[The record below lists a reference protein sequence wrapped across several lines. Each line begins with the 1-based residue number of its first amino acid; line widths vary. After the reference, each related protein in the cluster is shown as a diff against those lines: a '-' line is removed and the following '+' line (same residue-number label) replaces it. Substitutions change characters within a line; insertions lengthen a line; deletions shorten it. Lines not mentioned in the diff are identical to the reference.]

1 MSSENK
7 NLKVKSLYHK
17 SETVINEWILCL
29 KQQGNNLNFEDK
41 YQKGRKLGN
50 GKFSTVWQSQ
60 NRETLEN
67 VAVKLIDKR
76 SLTDKEKD
84 FLREENQI
92 IRLISHPNIVQ
103 MRESFETE
111 NHIYIVME

>member
-1 MSSENK
+1 M
-7 NLKVKSLYHK
+7 
-17 SETVINEWILCL
+17 
-29 KQQGNNLNFEDK
+29 
-41 YQKGRKLGN
+41 
-50 GKFSTVWQSQ
+50 WQSQ
-60 NRETLEN
+60 NKETLET

-111 NHIYIVME
+111 SHIYIIMEQINGGDLFEHIKTYELEEGEIALIMYQLIEAIQYMQ